1 MVSGLFIS
9 RSRPSS
15 YAFLFR
21 SRFCIHSCR
30 LVKNIGGNNQN
41 CRKTVSITDE
51 IIGASQLL
59 GAHALATNNSVMKSI
74 INIIVIF
81 NIIIV
86 VLLLLFYYYYYFYYY
101 YFTCVVVEVRRGS

>member
-1 MVSGLFIS
+1 M
-9 RSRPSS
+9 
-15 YAFLFR
+15 
-21 SRFCIHSCR
+21 
-30 LVKNIGGNNQN
+30 
-41 CRKTVSITDE
+41 VSITDE

-74 INIIVIF
+74 IIIIVIF

-101 YFTCVVVEVRRGS
+101 YFTCVVVEVRRGSVHRYPIVRFESVLVLCAFLQLI